1 MKWVV
6 TWIYRDIFDDFKHI
20 GELSFVDQYHDK
32 VSLLS
37 SPKWTDSTELQ
48 ALRNLAEVVEDI
60 LGQIASRPEKSR
72 KDEFQAQSWFRLCHA
87 VSGMATDSYRA
98 QYAESSKYFGD
109 RRHRFVIDVSWDPR
123 MEWMEDELRMRA
135 VDFRWHIAQ
144 VLRDEV
150 ASVWR
155 QMILER
161 GDGCGWWDVEDQEK
175 WYVTADE
182 VEQVLIDEPFYG
194 IVSMGL

>member
-1 MKWVV
+1 
-6 TWIYRDIFDDFKHI
+6 
-20 GELSFVDQYHDK
+20 
-32 VSLLS
+32 
-37 SPKWTDSTELQ
+37 
-48 ALRNLAEVVEDI
+48 
-60 LGQIASRPEKSR
+60 
-72 KDEFQAQSWFRLCHA
+72 
-87 VSGMATDSYRA
+87 
-98 QYAESSKYFGD
+98 
-109 RRHRFVIDVSWDPR
+109 

-182 VEQVLIDEPFYG
+182 VKQVLIDEPLYG